1 MVAFGG
7 AAGLGT
13 TETEGMTMRFA
24 GQVLFATGA
33 GSGIGAAVARG
44 FTAQGGRVALA
55 DLDVGRAEAVAR
67 DLEGALALG
76 CDVSDAASVA
86 AAVARAAD
94 HFGRIDAVLNGAGH
108 VVIGTLE
115 ETAPD
120 DWAHLLAV
128 HVNGTYHVCRAALP
142 HLRAAGGGAIVN
154 MASIAALVGRPRNA
168 AYAAA
173 KGAILALSRQMA
185 VDLAAEGI
193 RVNSVAP
200 GPVRTAM
207 TEGVAAARGMD
218 WDTGAKVMAAGIP
231 MGRVGTADE
240 AAGPVLFLLS
250 REAAYLTGTNLV
262 PDGGLTAT

>member
-1 MVAFGG
+1 
-7 AAGLGT
+7 
-13 TETEGMTMRFA
+13 MRFA
-24 GQVLFATGA
+24 GKVLFVTGA

-44 FTAQGGRVALA
+44 YAAGGGRVALA
-55 DLDVGRAEAVAR
+55 DLDLGRAAEVA
-67 DLEGALALG
+67 DGIGGLALG
-76 CDVSDAASVA
+76 CDVSDAASVQ
-86 AAVARAAD
+86 AAVAQAAA
-94 HFGRIDAVLNGAGH
+94 HLGRIDAVLNSAGH
-108 VVIGTLE
+108 VVIGSVE
-115 ETAPD
+115 ETGPE
-120 DWAHLLAV
+120 DWARLMAV
-128 HVNGTYHVCRAALP
+128 HVTGTYHVCRAALP

-200 GPVRTAM
+200 GPVHTAM
-207 TEGVAAARGMD
+207 TEGVAAARGLD
-218 WDTGAKVMAAGIP
+218 WAAGAQAMAAGIP
-231 MGRVGTADE
+231 MGRVGTAQE

-250 REAAYLTGTNLV
+250 EEAAYLTGTNLV